1 MKAGERRQENMS
13 NTARRML
20 GSKEGPDQREY
31 KEVNSSSGEV
41 WSTRK
46 EKIPDRTAVKNGIR
60 CLVMP

>member
-1 MKAGERRQENMS
+1 MS